1 MKLPKPPIDK
11 NGNWISN
18 PNYKEI
24 HVLHSL
30 LNTAKIPYV
39 MKEFMDGW
47 QICYPVDFPIEKRV
61 VSVIEHYG
69 SYGHAQDTL
78 EIMGLLTDEERKC
91 DSVVGSLTAQDVFSR
106 IQKHYA
112 GVLEKEEYR

>member
-1 MKLPKPPIDK
+1 MKTATGFLTPI
-11 NGNWISN
+11 
-18 PNYKEI
+18 
-24 HVLHSL
+24 
-30 LNTAKIPYV
+30 T

-78 EIMGLLTDEERKC
+78 EIMGLLTDEERRY
-91 DSVVGSLTAQDVFSR
+91 DSVVGSLTAQDVFDR

-112 GVLEKEEYR
+112 GVLEKEAARWNPAYSRNTAKGS